1 MLYAGAE
8 IRSRAAVLTFT
19 ETSFADAA
27 EGVDL
32 NGAADVKGV
41 TVIVAGVE
49 FEAPAISESVL
60 PIR

>member
-8 IRSRAAVLTFT
+8 IRRRAAVLTFT
-19 ETSFADAA
+19 ETSLADAA

-32 NGAADVKGV
+32 DGTAEVKGV
-41 TVIVAGVE
+41 TVVVAGVE
-49 FEAPAISESVL
+49 FEAPAISESAL